1 LLLLAQ
7 KLPLGKYAGVVIL
20 YSGFFA
26 MLMVAVK
33 DFAGVMVVRFLY
45 GFQVVG
51 TPVNIIITAMWW
63 RTEEQALRVA
73 VWFAGAPFGALVG
86 QAFSYGAVQIGGA
99 FKDSPWKW
107 IYILIGSI
115 SMAYS
120 LVYLLLFPDSPMKCH
135 FLTDRERHIAV
146 LRVRSNNTGIQT
158 RAWKLYQIW
167 DAFKDPQ
174 LWLLVIIKFAI
185 AFANT
190 CFAK

>member
-1 LLLLAQ
+1 M
-7 KLPLGKYAGVVIL
+7 GKYAGAVIL

-26 MLMVAVK
+26 ILMAAVK
-33 DFAGVMVVRFLY
+33 NFAGVMVVRFLY

-73 VWFAGAPFGALVG
+73 IWFAGAPFGALVG
-86 QAFSYGAVQIGGA
+86 QAFAYGAVQIGGA

-107 IYILIGSI
+107 IYILIGST

-120 LVYLLLFPDSPMKCH
+120 LVYLLLFPDSPMKAR

-158 RAWKLYQIW
+158 RVWKMHQVW
-167 DAFKDPQ
+167 DALKDPQ
-174 LWLLVIIKFAI
+174 TWLLTIIKFAI